1 MVGETVSHFRILEE
15 LGGGAMGVVYKA
27 QDMRLKRLVALKFL
41 PPGMT
46 RDVEAKR
53 RFVQEAEAASALDN
67 PHVCTIHD
75 IDETSDGRVFIAMG
89 FYEGETLKKR
99 LQRGA
104 MPVTEVVTVA
114 AQIARGLAA
123 AHEAGIVHR
132 DVKPAN
138 VIVTTRGEVKIVDF
152 GIAKLA
158 DHGDLT
164 GTGLSLGTVAYMA
177 PELHEGRID
186 HRADL
191 WALGVVI
198 YEMLTGHLPFEA
210 ETQLATMNAVL
221 NREPR
226 SLLALRPDTPQPLVA
241 IVEQA
246 LQKDPAR
253 RIATANDFV
262 ARLDALLAQTAAPA
276 AAATTDT
283 GVILRAVKRPVVA
296 LPALAIVSVVAYVL
310 ITMLLAQSRARWAR
324 EEAIPEILDLLKRD
338 EYDKAYALSQEAGQY
353 IPNDPMLTELIAQ
366 STQMPALTTKPEGA
380 RVFVKPYTELQGEW
394 QMIGTTPI
402 KGTRLPRG
410 AYRWRIDADG
420 FERVEFAR
428 NVGDLIAPQPLA
440 LFPNDSVPP
449 GMIGVPASRGPVD
462 ITGFATEDQV
472 PLEPFFLD
480 RTEVTNR
487 QFQEFVDAG
496 GYRTREY
503 WTHPFVRDGRTLAW
517 DEAMTVFRDSSG
529 QPGPATWE
537 LGNFPDGR
545 GDHPVTGVSWYE
557 AAAYAEYRKAALPT
571 IYHWARAALG
581 FTRPAPIR
589 GRIVEASN
597 FDGAATVAVGSTGA
611 IGPFGTYDMAG
622 NVREWCWNESGSN
635 RWILGGAWNDHEYM
649 YMVPYSLPPF
659 DRSPANGFRLARY
672 SDRER
677 VAELSK
683 PIEVFRRDFREAKP
697 VSDEIFEVFKR
708 QFTYTPSPPDARVEA
723 TGASAA
729 EWVREKVSLDT
740 GYGERMAAYVFIPKS
755 GRPPFQTAVFF
766 PGLGAFVAQ
775 GSSQNLTPGMFDFL
789 VKSGRIVVW
798 PVWKGSFERFDGFVT
813 LTGDRY
819 FQTFRQRMREWRQ
832 EAGQLLDYL
841 ATRPDVDA
849 AKFVYAG
856 NSFGSSTALPVLTIE
871 TRFKVAVLTLA
882 GFTYR
887 DLLPEVDPVNFVPR
901 LKIPVLMLEGRY
913 DHLFPV
919 ELSQQP
925 LLALL
930 GSPADQKRQ
939 VLFDAGHGP
948 LPRGQVIHETLT
960 WLDRFLG
967 PPQ

>member
-1 MVGETVSHFRILEE
+1 
-15 LGGGAMGVVYKA
+15 
-27 QDMRLKRLVALKFL
+27 
-41 PPGMT
+41 
-46 RDVEAKR
+46 
-53 RFVQEAEAASALDN
+53 
-67 PHVCTIHD
+67 
-75 IDETSDGRVFIAMG
+75 
-89 FYEGETLKKR
+89 
-99 LQRGA
+99 
-104 MPVTEVVTVA
+104 
-114 AQIARGLAA
+114 
-123 AHEAGIVHR
+123 
-132 DVKPAN
+132 
-138 VIVTTRGEVKIVDF
+138 
-152 GIAKLA
+152 
-158 DHGDLT
+158 
-164 GTGLSLGTVAYMA
+164 
-177 PELHEGRID
+177 
-186 HRADL
+186 
-191 WALGVVI
+191 
-198 YEMLTGHLPFEA
+198 
-210 ETQLATMNAVL
+210 
-221 NREPR
+221 
-226 SLLALRPDTPQPLVA
+226 
-241 IVEQA
+241 
-246 LQKDPAR
+246 
-253 RIATANDFV
+253 
-262 ARLDALLAQTAAPA
+262 
-276 AAATTDT
+276 
-283 GVILRAVKRPVVA
+283 
-296 LPALAIVSVVAYVL
+296 
-310 ITMLLAQSRARWAR
+310 
-324 EEAIPEILDLLKRD
+324 
-338 EYDKAYALSQEAGQY
+338 
-353 IPNDPMLTELIAQ
+353 
-366 STQMPALTTKPEGA
+366 
-380 RVFVKPYTELQGEW
+380 
-394 QMIGTTPI
+394 
-402 KGTRLPRG
+402 
-410 AYRWRIDADG
+410 
-420 FERVEFAR
+420 
-428 NVGDLIAPQPLA
+428 
-440 LFPNDSVPP
+440 
-449 GMIGVPASRGPVD
+449 MIGVPASRGPVD